1 MLPAVGRSEGI
12 LVVWDTR
19 SVSVNN
25 SLLEKYSKS
34 IEVEKDNVN
43 NWWFSSV
50 YGPCKPREDQLSGMY
65 WRSRVMCRE
74 RLSVGD
80 FNVVRSLS
88 EKMNSNSLTI
98 SMICFDSLIRELVL
112 CDPPLLNAKFTR
124 SNSRASSICC
134 SLYRFLFPEGW
145 LDFFPMLSTNGLIQ
159 NYIRSLPFNFGH
171 FKRNLGYDSFQI
183 RECVVEA

>member
-1 MLPAVGRSEGI
+1 MLTIGGFQVFMGHVNQGKTNFLWCIGDREWCAE
-12 LVVWDTR
+12 
-19 SVSVNN
+19 SV
-25 SLLEKYSKS
+25 
-34 IEVEKDNVN
+34 
-43 NWWFSSV
+43 
-50 YGPCKPREDQLSGMY
+50 
-65 WRSRVMCRE
+65 
-74 RLSVGD
+74 LSVGD

-171 FKRNLGYDSFQI
+171 FKRNLGYWLLSNSRMCGLSIKISRKNLQYGGTI
-183 RECVVEA
+183 KISRLGMI